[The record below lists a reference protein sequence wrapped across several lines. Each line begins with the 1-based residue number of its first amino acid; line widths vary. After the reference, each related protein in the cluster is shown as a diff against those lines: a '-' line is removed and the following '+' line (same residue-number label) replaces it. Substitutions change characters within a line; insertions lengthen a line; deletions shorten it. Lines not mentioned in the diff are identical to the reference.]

1 LTRQA
6 RHSLGDAAT
15 SRVAPRFVL
24 LELTGKAE
32 CPLYNLH
39 DRTGHFRKNRALN
52 GKTPAKPGRMRNW
65 REEKR
70 ILEFGTKRPRVRIP
84 PLRLPEAL
92 IFLRFRVFCF
102 WRKCRFFPVC
112 NLPGCSVAVRHLAV
126 NLKIPLP

>member
-1 LTRQA
+1 MTRQA

-70 ILEFGTKRPRVRIP
+70 ILEFGTKRPQIKNI
-84 PLRLPEAL
+84 LDCED
-92 IFLRFRVFCF
+92 
-102 WRKCRFFPVC
+102 KQ
-112 NLPGCSVAVRHLAV
+112 
-126 NLKIPLP
+126 